1 MAGIGRNASGKQEGA
16 ILIRILKSCLAI
28 GAIALVS
35 VGPAAAQ
42 NAAPKETVKAT
53 HGAWEVRCLE
63 GTNTCAMSQVGKTAD
78 GKRALLVTLQ
88 RVAGAKAQ
96 DGKPIAAA
104 MTVQT
109 PLGVLIPYGLRLKID
124 GDKVVPLPL
133 TRCIQAGC
141 VSQAPMLA
149 EAVTKMKR
157 GSKAVFGYFLQ
168 NETLVNVSLSGFTAA
183 YDSLEPVS
191 AQR

>member
-1 MAGIGRNASGKQEGA
+1 MNRIFRACAGIVLSA
-16 ILIRILKSCLAI
+16 LAAT
-28 GAIALVS
+28 G
-35 VGPAAAQ
+35 AAAQ
-42 NAAPKETVKAT
+42 SGGAKDTLKAT
-53 HGAWEVRCLE
+53 HGSWEVRCIT
-63 GTNTCAMSQVGKTAD
+63 GTETCAMSQVGTTGD
-78 GKRALLVTLQ
+78 GKRAILITIQ
-88 RVAGAKAQ
+88 RVSGANTK
-96 DGKPIAAA
+96 DGKPIPAA

-124 GDKVVPLPL
+124 GNQVVPLPL

-141 VSQAPMLA
+141 VSQAPMLG
-149 EAVTKMKR
+149 EAVNQMKK

-183 YDSLEPVS
+183 YDALTPVA